1 MKEEQNLIVYN
12 IAKYFFSGTRSSN
25 DLHIWNFRKDWFHK
39 YIPTY
44 AYTTFR
50 FRFSSINLF
59 MLLVVQQL
67 NACFSPLSFFHHIK
81 QLLYT
86 GENVVSRRFRYLIHS
101 NFVLV
106 KNFFSSEWMHLSC
119 FCPLLYKK
127 LIQACRFIFL
137 RIKTLKLDSTIDKN
151 QSSKYV
157 VNKVCHHF

>member
-1 MKEEQNLIVYN
+1 MWSYIKYN
-12 IAKYFFSGTRSSN
+12 IAKYFSQVHDHRTTCTFEIFGKT
-25 DLHIWNFRKDWFHK
+25 DLINTYLHM
-39 YIPTY
+39 PTQH
-44 AYTTFR
+44 FV
-50 FRFSSINLF
+50 FVFLSINLF

-81 QLLYT
+81 QLLST

-127 LIQACRFIFL
+127 LIEACRFIFCGS
-137 RIKTLKLDSTIDKN
+137 KLLN
-151 QSSKYV
+151 
-157 VNKVCHHF
+157 